1 MILERRAST
10 VLYNFL
16 RSTPR
21 TGRWL
26 LPANVCPIVPAV
38 FAKAGKTF
46 QFVDIEQT
54 SLCLNQAES
63 LAILDRGDSR
73 YAGLLFVRTYGHQGD
88 FEAFF
93 RAIKRIDRELLIV
106 DDRCAARPQFNESG
120 GVADLE
126 LYSSGYAK
134 FVDLGW
140 GGWGFLR
147 TGLPY
152 NRESMPFE
160 PADHDA
166 LVEQLRRLLRSGGR
180 FEYPKSNWL
189 DTTPPTMDASD
200 FEVLVSRRATEAA
213 EHRTQLNSI
222 YAAALDKWAGPK
234 DCRDWRFSLFCP
246 EPTALL
252 QVIFASNHFASA
264 HYQSLVPIFGCGEA
278 PVAESVGRRVVNLF
292 NDFRYTPERARQL
305 AEIVRAHLSAP
316 ALRR

>member
-16 RSTPR
+16 RSTSR
-21 TGRWL
+21 TGHWL

-38 FAKAGKTF
+38 FAKAGRTI

-54 SLCLNQAES
+54 SLCLNQAET
-63 LAILDRGDSR
+63 LARLSRGDLK

-106 DDRCAARPQFNESG
+106 DDRCAARPQFNHLG

-147 TGLPY
+147 PGLPY
-152 NRESMPFE
+152 QRESLPFD

-166 LVEQLRRLLRSGGR
+166 LVGRLRRLLRSGGR
-180 FEYPKSNWL
+180 FECPATNWL
-189 DTTPPTMDASD
+189 DATPPTMEASE
-200 FEVLVSRRATEAA
+200 FEALVGGLATIAA
-213 EHRTQLNSI
+213 EHRMQLNSI
-222 YAAALDKWAGPK
+222 YAAALEEWAGPK
-234 DCRDWRFSLFCP
+234 DCRDWRFSLFCQ
-246 EPTALL
+246 EPNALL
-252 QVIFASNHFASA
+252 QAIFDSNHFASA
-264 HYQSLVPIFGCGEA
+264 HYQCLVPTFGCGEA
-278 PVAESVGRRVVNLF
+278 PIADSVGRRVVNLF
-292 NDFRYTPERARQL
+292 NDFRYTPERAREL
-305 AEIVRAHLSAP
+305 AEIVRAHLRAP